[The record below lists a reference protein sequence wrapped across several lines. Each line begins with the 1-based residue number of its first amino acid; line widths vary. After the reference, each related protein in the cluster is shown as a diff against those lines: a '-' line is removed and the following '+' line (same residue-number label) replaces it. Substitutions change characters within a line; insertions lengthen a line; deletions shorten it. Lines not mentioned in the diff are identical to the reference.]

1 MKVHVHWMKLMKH
14 QIKQKCQTR
23 EILKQRA
30 IRQRI
35 GFF

>member
-1 MKVHVHWMKLMKH
+1 MKIHVHWMKLMKH
-14 QIKQKCQTR
+14 QTKQKHQSH

-30 IRQRI
+30 IRQRT